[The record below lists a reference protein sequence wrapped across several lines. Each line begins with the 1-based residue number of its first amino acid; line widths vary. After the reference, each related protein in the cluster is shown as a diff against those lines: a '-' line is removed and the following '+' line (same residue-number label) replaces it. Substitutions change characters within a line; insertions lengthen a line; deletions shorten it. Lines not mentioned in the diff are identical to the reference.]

1 MKINKKILIF
11 GTYPIVNPLHGGQ
24 RRVDA
29 IVREYS
35 AKYKEVKYVA
45 VFIKDHYPDYSS
57 SDIYLKGQ
65 WASEARSDHLTSD
78 IRIGKAIYESPRIRK
93 RITKLINN
101 FNPDV
106 IQIEQV
112 FPYIGLKRILE
123 NIHSRAK
130 IIHSSHN
137 IEAKIKKEVM
147 SIAMAEKKYIDQSI
161 SLIDDYETDL
171 AKNADLVIAVSDSDG
186 EYLIKKGCRSY
197 ILAPNGAH
205 LSKPTKRAIKYW
217 NNIYSINNISN
228 SFGYIG
234 SAHLPNMLGLKNM
247 IGYRLGFINPQN
259 KLILAGSMGNNIE
272 NNFDYSNL
280 LDSTF
285 WLRTYNAGTLSEEQL
300 TGLLSKIDV
309 ILLPMC
315 KGGGSNLKTAEAI
328 LSQKKIV
335 ATDFAFRGFEKYKKL
350 PNIYIG
356 NKRNEFIK
364 KMNEAIISPKKDLN
378 RYDRDLLDS
387 VRWESSLKKMV
398 QEVGKI

>member
-1 MKINKKILIF
+1 MKMKKRILIF
-11 GTYPIVNPLHGGQ
+11 GTYPIVKPLHGGQ

-35 AKYKEVKYVA
+35 AKYKDVKYVA
-45 VFIKDHYPDYSS
+45 VFIKDHYSDYSS
-57 SDIYLKGQ
+57 SDIYLKGR
-65 WASEARSDHLTSD
+65 WASQARSDHLTSD

-93 RITKLINN
+93 RITKLIDK
-101 FNPDV
+101 FNPDI

-112 FPYIGLKRILE
+112 FPYIGLKKILE
-123 NIHSRAK
+123 NMQSKAK

-137 IEAKIKKEVM
+137 IEVEIKKEVM
-147 SIAMAEKKYIDQSI
+147 SIAMAEQKYIDESI
-161 SLIDDYETDL
+161 NLIDDYETDL

-186 EYLIKKGCRSY
+186 KYLIKKGCRNY
-197 ILAPNGAH
+197 ILAPNGARI
-205 LSKPTKRAIKYW
+205 SKPTKKALKYW
-217 NNIYSINNISN
+217 NDIYSINNISN

-234 SAHLPNMLGLKNM
+234 SAHLPNMLGLKEM
-247 IGYRLGFINPQN
+247 IGYRLGFIEPKN

-285 WLRTYNAGTLSEEQL
+285 WLRAYNAGTLSEEQL
-300 TGLLSKIDV
+300 AGLLSKIDV
-309 ILLPMC
+309 VVLPMSS
-315 KGGGSNLKTAEAI
+315 GGGSNLKTAEAI

-335 ATDFAFRGFEKYKKL
+335 ATDFAFRGFEEYKKL

-356 NKRNEFIK
+356 KNKNEFIN
-364 KMNEAIISPKKDLN
+364 KMNEAINTPRIDLN
-378 RYDRDLLDS
+378 KHERDLVDS
-387 VRWESSLKKMV
+387 VLWESTLKKMV